1 MGFFRWLSLG
11 RRKKKSRLSV
21 EELRSAFTA
30 RYHYFKLL
38 LNANNEALEAMVD
51 IEEALRGKRPFGM
64 RFVRACCTRVSKSVF
79 QIIKHLNS
87 LAPGK
92 YEALYDRFKDIQA
105 GINKSILPRRRED
118 DGPLVLTLSE
128 SNRDMIDLAGPKM
141 ANLGEL
147 RNRLGVR
154 TPDGFVVTSAAYC
167 LFMRK
172 SGLQDEINRLIQT
185 SGLDNMG
192 SGKTDDLYRLSSS
205 IQQLII
211 DAPLPCEVEEAVMA
225 GYAALETSQ
234 GKGINVAVRSS
245 AQGEDLAGTSFAG
258 QYKSILNVG
267 AENLFQTYKE
277 VVASKYSLQAV
288 AYRLARGIRDEDV
301 AMCVGCLP
309 MITAES
315 GGVVYTRSPV
325 DPGDDRVYIHSNWGL
340 PKAVVDG
347 SADTDVFV
355 VDRHGELSIIRS
367 DVANKE
373 ISFVCNPGEGVCRS
387 ESPGEASS
395 KPSLSTEQI
404 LELARTAL
412 RLEECYGSAVDMEWA
427 VDGQG
432 EIIVL
437 QCRPLTSALSGEG
450 LEEAVERSAFSDSLI
465 MEGGV
470 PVSPGASSGLVY
482 IVRKDADVLGFPK
495 GGVLVVLQ
503 AMPRWAA
510 LLGKASAVLAEQGG
524 AAGHLASVAREFGV
538 PAVFGL
544 KGAVEGLENG
554 QVVTVDADHVS
565 VYKDRIEELLTVRPE
580 QNLMKGSPVFSALR
594 QVARLII
601 RLRLLNPESPDFRP
615 SNCKTLHDI
624 TRFCHEKAV
633 TEMFSFGTDHD
644 FPQAAAKQLV
654 CDVPMQFWVVNLDD
668 GFTEEVNGPK
678 VDFKQIASIPM
689 RALWQGMVAKPWA
702 GPPPVNAKGFMSV
715 MFEATAN
722 PALDPAMGSHFTA
735 KNYFTISSNYCSLQ
749 SRFGFHF
756 CGAEAL
762 VSERANENYASFQ
775 FKGGAANRDRRIRRA
790 KFVAELLEEF
800 DFRAKVREDSTR
812 ARIEGFE
819 REFME
824 NRLNIL
830 GYLVIHTRQLDMIMG
845 DSASVA
851 RHRAKIINDIKDLFP
866 VR

>member
-1 MGFFRWLSLG
+1 MGFFSWLSLG
-11 RRKKKSRLSV
+11 RGKKKSRMSV

-51 IEEALRGKRPFGM
+51 IEEALRGNRPFGM
-64 RFVRACCTRVSKSVF
+64 RFVRSCCTRVSKSVF

-92 YEALYDRFKDIQA
+92 YEVLYERFKDIQA
-105 GINKSILPRRRED
+105 GINLSLQPRSQENG
-118 DGPLVLTLSE
+118 GPLVLPLSE
-128 SNRDMIDLAGPKM
+128 SRRELADLAGPKM

-147 RNRLGVR
+147 RNRLKVR
-154 TPDGFVVTSAAYC
+154 TPDGFVITSEAYY

-172 SGLQDEINRLIQT
+172 SGLQEEINRLIQS
-185 SGLDNMG
+185 SGLDSMD
-192 SGKTDDLYRLSSS
+192 SGKTDKLYRLSSS

-211 DAPLPCEVEEAVMA
+211 DAPLPEEVEEAIRA
-225 GYAALETSQ
+225 GYAGLEKSQ
-234 GKGINVAVRSS
+234 GEAVNVAVRSS
-245 AQGEDLAGTSFAG
+245 AQGEDLEGTSFAG

-267 AENLFQTYKE
+267 PENICQTYKE
-277 VVASKYSLQAV
+277 VVASKYSLQAI
-288 AYRLARGIRDEDV
+288 AYRLARGIRDEDL

-309 MITAES
+309 MVKAVS
-315 GGVVYTRSPV
+315 GGVAYTRSPI
-325 DPGDDRVYIHSNWGL
+325 DPGDDRIHIHSTWGL

-347 SADTDVFV
+347 SADTDIFT
-355 VDRHGELSIIRS
+355 VDRHGEMSIVSS
-367 DVANKE
+367 DIAVKKV
-373 ISFVCNPGEGVCRS
+373 SFICTPGEGVYRL
-387 ESPGEASS
+387 ESLGENASR
-395 KPSLSTEQI
+395 PSLGPEQV
-404 LELARTAL
+404 LELARISL
-412 RLEECYGSAVDMEWA
+412 RLEDCYGSAVDMEWA
-427 VDGQG
+427 VDAEG

-437 QCRPLTSALSGEG
+437 QCRPLAR
-450 LEEAVERSAFSDSLI
+450 AVTESEKREISLADPDGVI
-465 MEGGV
+465 LKGGV
-470 PVSPGASSGLVY
+470 PASPGVASGPVFV
-482 IVRKDADVLGFPK
+482 VRKDADVLGFPK

-510 LLGKASAVLAEQGG
+510 LLGKASAVVAEQGG
-524 AAGHLASVAREFGV
+524 AAGHLANVAREFGV
-538 PAVFGL
+538 PAIFGL
-544 KGAVEGLENG
+544 KGAVDGLENG
-554 QVVTVDADHVS
+554 GVVTVDAQTLS
-565 VYKDRIEELLTVRPE
+565 IYKGRREELLTARPE
-580 QNLMKGSPVFSALR
+580 ENLMKGSPVYRALR
-594 QVARLII
+594 EVARLII
-601 RLRLLNPESPDFRP
+601 RLRLLNPESTDFKP
-615 SNCKTLHDI
+615 ANCKTLHDI

-678 VDFKQIASIPM
+678 VDLEKISSIPM

-735 KNYFTISSNYCSLQ
+735 KNYFTISRNYCSLQ

-775 FKGGAANRDRRIRRA
+775 FKGGAANRSRRVRRA

-800 DFRAKVREDSTR
+800 DFRTRVREDSTR
-812 ARIEGFE
+812 ARIEGFD
-819 REFME
+819 RKFME

-851 RHRAKIINDIKDLFP
+851 KHRAEIVKDIKELFP
-866 VR
+866 VC